1 VYVAIV
7 GWKAGCIVQEMYVRR
22 PLASLIMLTGRDRV
36 QFLQGMVTN
45 DVTSQYPSTGLRTFH
60 LDNKGTIVYPM
71 TIHITSEALYIDV
84 EGAAASDVIT
94 LLDHYLVMERC
105 ALHDVLSTSESF
117 WILGDVH
124 DIFAAADKASDGNL
138 HTFTIGDVQM
148 YALPVIRRDGPCY
161 VAWSPADLPSLFEN
175 AGLLH
180 GTFEDAEHERL
191 VAAIPAGCADFTRI
205 LAMESGI
212 IGSAISFT
220 KGCYIGQEI
229 TARIDAR
236 GRTHRELVLLEIPGD
251 ITSHEVRSDETVV
264 GQIRSTHT
272 GPMGESFAICHL
284 RNDARLQPLF
294 VGPLSVSTVRNI
306 V

>member
-1 VYVAIV
+1 MQV
-7 GWKAGCIVQEMYVRR
+7 MYVPR
-22 PLASLIMLTGRDRV
+22 PLASIIKLTGRDRV

-45 DVTSQYPSTGLRTFH
+45 DVTSQYPSTGLRAFH

-71 TIHITSEALYIDV
+71 TVHTTSDALYIDV
-84 EGAAASDVIT
+84 EGASAGDVIT

-105 ALHDVLSTSESF
+105 TLHDLLGASESF
-117 WILGDVH
+117 WIMGDIH
-124 DIFAAADKASDGNL
+124 DVFAGADKAADGHL
-138 HTFTIGDVQM
+138 LTFTIGDVQIN
-148 YALPVIRRDGPCY
+148 ALPVIRRDGPCY
-161 VAWSPADLPSLFEN
+161 VAWSAPGDLTPLFDG
-175 AGLLH
+175 AGLVC

-191 VAAIPAGCADFTRI
+191 AATIPAGCTDFSRI

-236 GRTHRELVLLEIPGD
+236 GRTHRELVLIEIPGAVH
-251 ITSHEVRSDETVV
+251 SQEVRTDETVV
-264 GQIRSTHT
+264 GQIRSSYS
-272 GPMGESFAICHL
+272 GPNGESFAMCHL
-284 RNDARLQPLF
+284 RNEARSQPLY
-294 VGPLSVSTVRNI
+294 VGTLTVTSVRNI